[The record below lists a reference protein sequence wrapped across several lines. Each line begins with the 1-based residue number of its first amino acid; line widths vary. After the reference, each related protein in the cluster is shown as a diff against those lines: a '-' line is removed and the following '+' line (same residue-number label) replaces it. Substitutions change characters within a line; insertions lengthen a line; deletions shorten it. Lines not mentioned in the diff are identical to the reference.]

1 MCIGKMAVNDIFSPH
16 YFYTIGLTIEA
27 FHRNQEKPAL
37 YISHYTFTL
46 TVVKTAVQLTRWSD
60 SVIKMGVVCVD
71 ILRVLKH
78 FKQELT

>member
-1 MCIGKMAVNDIFSPH
+1 MAAIVNINSRH
-16 YFYTIGLTIEA
+16 GLTIEA

-37 YISHYTFTL
+37 YRSHYTFTL

-60 SVIKMGVVCVD
+60 SVIKMGVVRVD
-71 ILRVLKH
+71 VLCVLKH